1 MFQVSNTPEGY
12 VVQVLICGT
21 WATLRNF
28 GERQSDAKEF
38 CYKDCPKLSQS
49 SIRLLAKNYDMNV
62 KYIRINE
69 KLFKN
74 KCDEQEKR
82 NSIRILKKSKQW

>member
-1 MFQVSNTPEGY
+1 MMFQVSNTPEGY

-21 WATLRNF
+21 WAPLRNF
-28 GERQSDAKEF
+28 GERQSDSKEF

-49 SIRLLAKNYDMNV
+49 SIWLLAKNYDMNV

-69 KLFKN
+69 KLFK
-74 KCDEQEKR
+74 
-82 NSIRILKKSKQW
+82 KQM

>member
-1 MFQVSNTPEGY
+1 MMMFQVSNTPEGY

-21 WATLRNF
+21 WAPLRNF

-49 SIRLLAKNYDMNV
+49 SIRLLEKNYDMNV

-69 KLFKN
+69 KLFK
-74 KCDEQEKR
+74 
-82 NSIRILKKSKQW
+82 KQK

>member
-21 WATLRNF
+21 WAPLRNF

-49 SIRLLAKNYDMNV
+49 SIWLLAKNYDMNV

-82 NSIRILKKSKQW
+82 NSIRILKKSKPW